1 MLSVGDKLANHFL
14 CSRVKTFSSSQ
25 KSYTKRKLLKEKN
38 VKNASLHLFWIWELL
53 ERKGV
58 GKSDISRRGENTL
71 EFSVQ
76 IVRIPPPLPPPSP
89 PYVSALDIM
98 FNKKIPSV
106 IEGSAERGGGM
117 LDISLPP

>member
-1 MLSVGDKLANHFL
+1 MSKMLLF
-14 CSRVKTFSSSQ
+14 TSSGFGS
-25 KSYTKRKLLKEKN
+25 SWSGKE
-38 VKNASLHLFWIWELL
+38 W
-53 ERKGV
+53 
-58 GKSDISRRGENTL
+58 GKVIFPGGGENTL

-117 LDISLPP
+117 LDISLPPL